1 MSQQAITLAGVG
13 GQGSI
18 LAGVILGSAAVTY
31 DHKYAVQTQ
40 AYSAELRGGFAAAW
54 VIVSDQPVLF
64 PRVTRPDILVA
75 QAQDSIDRFANT
87 VKPQGTL
94 IFDSDLIRTVPD
106 SIQNAYGVPATSLA
120 RNRIKDM
127 IVTNMIMLGALCRV
141 AEVVSR
147 KALEAA
153 IAAAVPKG
161 KADMNHQAFALGYD
175 TVKPFKPE

>member
-1 MSQQAITLAGVG
+1 MSQHALTLAGVG

-40 AYSAELRGGFAAAW
+40 AYSAGLRGGFAAAW
-54 VIVSDQPVLF
+54 VIVSDGPVLF

-75 QAQDSIDRFANT
+75 QVQDSIDRFA
-87 VKPQGTL
+87 GTIRLGGIL
-94 IFDSDLIRTVPD
+94 IFDSDLIQTLPD
-106 SIQNAYGVPATSLA
+106 SIRNAHGVAATSLA
-120 RNRIKDM
+120 RNQIQDM

-141 AEVVSR
+141 THVVSR
-147 KALEAA
+147 KALETA

-161 KADMNHQAFALGYD
+161 KADMNHQAFRLGYE
-175 TVKPFKPE
+175 TVTPFKPQ

>member
-1 MSQQAITLAGVG
+1 MSQQAVTLAGVG

-18 LAGVILGSAAVTY
+18 LAGVILGTAAVAY

-64 PRVTRPDILVA
+64 PRVTRTDILVA
-75 QAQDSIDRFANT
+75 QAPDAIDRFA
-87 VKPQGTL
+87 GTLKAGGIL
-94 IFDSDLIRTVPD
+94 IFDSDLIQKIPGSVST
-106 SIQNAYGVPATSLA
+106 AYGVAATSLA
-120 RNRIKDM
+120 RNQVQDM

-141 AEVVSR
+141 TEAVGR
-147 KALEAA
+147 KALETA

-161 KADMNHQAFALGYD
+161 KVDMNHQAFGLGYD
-175 TVKPFKPE
+175 TVKPLKPE